1 MADSKVGILIE
12 AKDNASSTIKG
23 VKSELSGL
31 GKSTGEVEGLSG
43 AFASLSSAAGI
54 AAAAFAAIEVGKQV
68 VELQHRYSAQ
78 KRHSLHLASKL
89 DSQPIR

>member
-31 GKSTGEVEGLSG
+31 GKSTGEVEGFPVL
-43 AFASLSSAAGI
+43 LR
-54 AAAAFAAIEVGKQV
+54 
-68 VELQHRYSAQ
+68 L
-78 KRHSLHLASKL
+78 
-89 DSQPIR
+89 